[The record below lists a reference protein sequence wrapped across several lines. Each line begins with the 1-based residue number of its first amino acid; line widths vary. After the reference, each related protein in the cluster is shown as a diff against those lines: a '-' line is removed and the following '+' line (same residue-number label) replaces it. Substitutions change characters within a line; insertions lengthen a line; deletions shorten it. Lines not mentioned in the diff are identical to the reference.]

1 MIGRYPL
8 TLFSQKSIDV
18 AGTKS
23 VCVLDQLLA
32 EEARHLPMIECL
44 LMLVQLAQH
53 CAELEMTLAQIAKFE
68 QFARY
73 VKFLGSFHHILLLP
87 FCGVL
92 IMVFDV
98 VLL

>member
-18 AGTKS
+18 ACTKS
-23 VCVLDQLLA
+23 VRVLDQLLA

-44 LMLVQLAQH
+44 LMLIQLAKH
-53 CAELEMTLAQIAKFE
+53 CAELEVTLAQVSKFK
-68 QFARY
+68 QFARD